1 MSMDLILWRHAEAED
16 AVPDLTRNLT
26 RKGGRQARRVARWLR
41 RHLPRHVR
49 VMASPANRTRQ
60 TADALHMPYE
70 LCGELAP
77 ECSARQMLQASG
89 WPNGDGV
96 TILVGHNPAI
106 SELASI
112 LLAEK
117 PFPLTLRK
125 GAAWWFS
132 TRTREGEAAIV
143 LKAAILPAML
153 RKS

>member
-1 MSMDLILWRHAEAED
+1 MELILWRHAEAED

-26 RKGGRQARRVARWLR
+26 TKGARQAKRMARWLR
-41 RHLPRHVR
+41 DHLPRHVR

-60 TADALHMPYE
+60 TADALHIPYE
-70 LCGELAP
+70 LCDEIAP
-77 ECSARQMLQASG
+77 ECTAQQLLNVSG
-89 WPNGDGV
+89 WPNGEGV

-106 SELASI
+106 SELASM
-112 LLAEK
+112 LLAGK

-132 TRTREGEAAIV
+132 TRTREGETAIV

-153 RKS
+153 KKG